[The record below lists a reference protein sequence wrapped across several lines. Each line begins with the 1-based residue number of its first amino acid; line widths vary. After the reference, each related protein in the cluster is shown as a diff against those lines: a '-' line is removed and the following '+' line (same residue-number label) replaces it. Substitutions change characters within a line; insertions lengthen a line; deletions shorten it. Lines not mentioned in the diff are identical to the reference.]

1 MEDSRSIAPLILYQ
15 IINDLIMCQGVFFIL
30 VLEGLEMICNDFKC
44 VYLDDVE
51 CTEVGGECIGEMCEN
66 FGECG
71 TCQMLEGPE
80 ECPVND

>member
-1 MEDSRSIAPLILYQ
+1 M
-15 IINDLIMCQGVFFIL
+15 
-30 VLEGLEMICNDFKC
+30 VLEVLEMICNDFKC
-44 VYLDDVE
+44 VYLDDGE